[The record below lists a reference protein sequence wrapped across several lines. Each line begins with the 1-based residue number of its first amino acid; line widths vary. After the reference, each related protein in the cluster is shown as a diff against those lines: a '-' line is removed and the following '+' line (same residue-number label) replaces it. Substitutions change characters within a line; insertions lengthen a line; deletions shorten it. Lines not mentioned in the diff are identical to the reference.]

1 MVKKKV
7 AQKKGFLLIE
17 VSIALVILLIG
28 FSSVW
33 QLVGYLATYSQSTA
47 VQYDLLSENK
57 TIDQYQVNAIAE
69 FVNYQLTSSIDH
81 E

>member
-1 MVKKKV
+1 MVKKRV
-7 AQKKGFLLIE
+7 VQKKGFLLIE

-33 QLVGYLATYSQSTA
+33 QLVGYLATYSQRIA
-47 VQYDLLSENK
+47 AQYDLLNENK